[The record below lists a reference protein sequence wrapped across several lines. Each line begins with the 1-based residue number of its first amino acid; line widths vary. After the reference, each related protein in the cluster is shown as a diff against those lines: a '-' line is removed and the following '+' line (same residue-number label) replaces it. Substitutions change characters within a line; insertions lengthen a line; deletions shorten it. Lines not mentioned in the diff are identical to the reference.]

1 MITKPKTVPEL
12 RFPGFEGAWIET
24 PMGDLM
30 SFKNGYNAEKEQYG
44 SGIKFINVLDIIE
57 NDFIVHDLIIGS
69 VQIPDRDFKKNEV
82 KYGDIL
88 FQRSSE
94 TREEVGQANVY
105 LDRGKSAT
113 FGGFVIRG
121 RPIREFDPV
130 FFNGMLKTA
139 KPRKDITSRS
149 GGSTRYNIGQESL
162 EAIIISIPTLPEQRK
177 IADFL
182 TAVDGR
188 IGQLSQKKAL
198 LEDYKKGLMQQL
210 FTQVLRFKDDHGN
223 DFPEWEEKKYSEIYT
238 FQNTNSYSR
247 DLLTYEGGEVR
258 NIHYGDIHTKFRSNF
273 YLSQEVV
280 PFIKPEVELKRISKD
295 CYCRVGDL
303 VIADASEDY
312 ADVGKCI
319 EIMELGEKT
328 LAGLHTFIARPRKG
342 AVSPGFG
349 GYLMQSREVRL
360 KIMTIAQ
367 GTKVLG
373 LSKNMLCNIKLPIP
387 HPDEQTKIANFLTAL
402 DRKIESVS
410 TQITG
415 MQTWKKGLLQQM
427 FV

>member
-1 MITKPKTVPEL
+1 MTTKPKTVPEL
-12 RFPGFEGAWIET
+12 RFPGFEGEWTKRELAEIAKIERGRFS
-24 PMGDLM
+24 PRPR
-30 SFKNGYNAEKEQYG
+30 NNPIYYG
-44 SGIKFINVLDIIE
+44 
-57 NDFIVHDLIIGS
+57 
-69 VQIPDRDFKKNEV
+69 
-82 KYGDIL
+82 GDIP
-88 FQRSSE
+88 
-94 TREEVGQANVY
+94 
-105 LDRGKSAT
+105 
-113 FGGFVIRG
+113 FVQTSDVVNAKG
-121 RPIREFDPV
+121 RISKFTQTLNEK
-130 FFNGMLKTA
+130 GLKVSKRFPQGTIL
-139 KPRKDITSRS
+139 ITIAA
-149 GGSTRYNIGQESL
+149 NIGHTAVLEIPMACPDSL
-162 EAIIISIPTLPEQRK
+162 VGISCDEATHNFFLNFLLEREQPTMDYLAVEAAQKNINIAFLEIYPLTLPPALPEQRK

-198 LEDYKKGLMQQL
+198 LEDYKKGVMQQL
-210 FTQVLRFKDDHGN
+210 FTQALRFKDDHGN

-238 FQNTNSYSR
+238 FQNTNSFSR

-273 YLSQEVV
+273 YLSKEVV
-280 PFIKPEVELKRISKD
+280 PFIKPEVELKRIAKD

-342 AVSPGFG
+342 AISPGFG
-349 GYLMQSREVRL
+349 GYLMQSWEVRL

-410 TQITG
+410 SQITHT
-415 MQTWKKGLLQQM
+415 QTFKKGLLQQM